1 MTGRRMAGEK
11 SLPYDASG
19 ECPPG
24 FHKRKSYSVGGK
36 TVATRCVRSTSVY
49 SESSANF
56 KKRVTRKMRRRTR
69 SLSASKLGLNKTC
82 PPGQIL
88 RKPYIRKFSNTI
100 KREGFTAKRGNQLV
114 KVKPTKDSTL
124 VPAACIKDRGLKGTL
139 KKGQLGIG
147 PLRRGELI
155 QYGYSYHL
163 DASARHKALEKAIKK
178 FGALGVFRKLDA
190 VAKLALRQAPRAAHV
205 FAEDRDWVRDTHVL
219 KAFSN

>member
-1 MTGRRMAGEK
+1 MVDSK
-11 SLPYDASG
+11 SLPYNSAEG
-19 ECPPG
+19 CPSG
-24 FHKRKSYSVGGK
+24 FHKRKSYSVGGT
-36 TVATRCVRSTSVY
+36 TVKARCVRSTTVY
-49 SESSANF
+49 NESSANF
-56 KKRVTRKMRRRTR
+56 KQRVTRKMKKRTR
-69 SLSASKLGLNKTC
+69 SLSASKLGLNKVC
-82 PPGQIL
+82 PPGEIL

-124 VPAACIKDRGLKGTL
+124 VAAACIKDRGLKGTL
-139 KKGQLGIG
+139 KRGQLGIG

-163 DASARHKALEKAIKK
+163 DTSARHKSLEKAIKK

-205 FAEDRDWVRDTHVL
+205 FAEDRDWVRDTHVF

>member
-1 MTGRRMAGEK
+1 MADTK
-11 SLPYDASG
+11 SLPYEASEG
-19 ECPPG
+19 CPPG
-24 FHKRKSYSVGGK
+24 FHKRKSYSIGGK
-36 TVATRCVRSTSVY
+36 TIKSRCVRSTTVY
-49 SESSANF
+49 DESSANF

-69 SLSASKLGLNKTC
+69 SLSASKLGLNKVC

-124 VPAACIKDRGLKGTL
+124 VPAACIKDRGVKGTL

-163 DASARHKALEKAIKK
+163 DTSTRHKALEKAIKK

-190 VAKLALRQAPRAAHV
+190 VAKLALRQAPRAAQV
-205 FAEDRDWVRDTHVL
+205 FADDRDWVRDTHVI
-219 KAFSN
+219 KAFKN

>member
-1 MTGRRMAGEK
+1 MSE
-11 SLPYDASG
+11 
-19 ECPPG
+19 EPG
-24 FHKRKSYSVGGK
+24 AIMRLNR
-36 TVATRCVRSTSVY
+36 ATRK
-49 SESSANF
+49 
-56 KKRVTRKMRRRTR
+56 KKRSR
-69 SLSASKLGLNKTC
+69 SLSASKLGLHKVC

-88 RKPYIRKFSNTI
+88 RKPYIRRFSNTI
-100 KREGFTAKRGNQLV
+100 KREGFTAKRGSQLV
-114 KVKPTKDSTL
+114 KVKPSKNSTL
-124 VPAACIKDRGLKGTL
+124 VPAACITDRGLKGTL

-163 DASARHKALEKAIKK
+163 DVSARHKSLEKAIKK

-219 KAFSN
+219 KAFSH

>member
-1 MTGRRMAGEK
+1 MGESK
-11 SLPYDASG
+11 SLPYDASEG
-19 ECPPG
+19 CPPG
-24 FHKRKSYSVGGK
+24 FHKRKSYSIGGT
-36 TVATRCVRSTSVY
+36 TVKARCVRSTTIY
-49 SESSANF
+49 NESSADF
-56 KKRVTRKMRRRTR
+56 KRRVTRKMKKRTR
-69 SLSASKLGLNKTC
+69 SLSPSKLGLNKVC
-82 PPGQIL
+82 PPGEIL

-139 KKGQLGIG
+139 RRGQLGIG

-163 DASARHKALEKAIKK
+163 DTVTRHKSLEKAIKK

-219 KAFSN
+219 KAFQN